1 MAGTAPGLAAGQAG
15 SLPAQVGEMQMI
27 VADQA
32 RPPDAQ
38 SPIARWRLDH
48 ANGRMP
54 VDEVVAMY
62 GREQRQSL
70 HPIDCHPSR
79 PMAPACRNIA
89 GSLSPSMCSDGRM
102 PSLLLRS
109 SRALASLLLLHRAET
124 PSSRNV
130 PKWSRSMSSH
140 SEFGPGL
147 TKDSHLSML
156 SPGRL
161 IRLKE

>member
-1 MAGTAPGLAAGQAG
+1 
-15 SLPAQVGEMQMI
+15 
-27 VADQA
+27 
-32 RPPDAQ
+32 
-38 SPIARWRLDH
+38 
-48 ANGRMP
+48 
-54 VDEVVAMY
+54 
-62 GREQRQSL
+62 
-70 HPIDCHPSR
+70 
-79 PMAPACRNIA
+79 
-89 GSLSPSMCSDGRM
+89 MCSDGQM

-130 PKWSRSMSSH
+130 PKWSRSMSRH

-161 IRLKE
+161 IRLKESQADEKQRLAAQIEVMIADFDRMANDLEREIQAEQNRAGIHDPAHYAYPTYAKAAVARRDNLKRSVQDLKAQLANVKMPSVLHQRVN